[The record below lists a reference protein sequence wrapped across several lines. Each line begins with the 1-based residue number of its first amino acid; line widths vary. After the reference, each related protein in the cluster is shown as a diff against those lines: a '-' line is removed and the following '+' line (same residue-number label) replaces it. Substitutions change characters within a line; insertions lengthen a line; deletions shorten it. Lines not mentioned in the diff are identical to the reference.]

1 MQQCLTL
8 LVDRGL
14 GMVLP
19 TPISPG
25 QGENTHQVHYGVLS
39 EGLLTPSC
47 SAMPMRLCV
56 CRHSC
61 PQTRSFS
68 SKDLMYFWKFY
79 CGDRKW

>member
-8 LVDRGL
+8 LVDRGF

-19 TPISPG
+19 TSISPG
-25 QGENTHQVHYGVLS
+25 QGESTQVHYGVLS
-39 EGLLTPSC
+39 EGLLTASC

-61 PQTRSFS
+61 PDQRLFIQRFDVFLD
-68 SKDLMYFWKFY
+68 DLL
-79 CGDRKW
+79 R